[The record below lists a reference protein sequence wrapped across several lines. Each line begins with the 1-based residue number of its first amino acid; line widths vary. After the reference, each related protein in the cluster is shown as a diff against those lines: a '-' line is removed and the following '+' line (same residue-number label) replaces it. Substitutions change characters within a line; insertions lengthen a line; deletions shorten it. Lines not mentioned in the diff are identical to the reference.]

1 MPPSDRRSPLR
12 GIARAV
18 GLVLAVGVAT
28 IAALLLH
35 AHIQIRGI
43 DPELPSLEAV
53 RAQAELAD
61 LPIRVSTW
69 NTASQV
75 TPRKQVLEASLD
87 PDPQAPYVMSHAV
100 FLLEWADGRA
110 LLVDAGMDRE
120 QAQSF
125 GRPIEWMGG
134 EPIAPH
140 GGVAERLAPALVGRP
155 LAIIFTHLH
164 SDHVGGVVSLCGAL
178 PGGAR
183 MRLFQTPA
191 QMDLV
196 NFSTYPGRAALDRA
210 GCLARERLP
219 DVPLAALPGY
229 PGAFVIRAAGHTP
242 GSQIV
247 GAWVRASSGMRG
259 FLFAGDAAN
268 AIDGVRRDI
277 PKPRGYRLFVVPE
290 SERRLT
296 RVRAFLREAEQA
308 GLVVAIAH
316 DERHLATTGIPVFGD

>member
-1 MPPSDRRSPLR
+1 MS
-12 GIARAV
+12 IAFGVVAGAV
-18 GLVLAVGVAT
+18 
-28 IAALLLH
+28 LLLH
-35 AHIQIRGI
+35 AHVQIRRI
-43 DPELPSLEAV
+43 DPELPSLEAM
-53 RAQAELAD
+53 REQADFAE

-125 GRPIEWMGG
+125 GRPIEWVGG
-134 EPIAPH
+134 EAAVPH
-140 GGVAERLAPALVGRP
+140 GGIAERLASALSGRP
-155 LAIIFTHLH
+155 LAIAFTHVH

-178 PGGAR
+178 PGGTR
-183 MRLFQTPA
+183 VRVFQMPA

-196 NFSTYPGRAALDRA
+196 NFTTYSGRATLARA
-210 GCLARERLP
+210 GCLVRERLP
-219 DVPLAALPGY
+219 DMSLTPIPDY
-229 PGAFVIRAAGHTP
+229 PGAFVIHAAGHTP

-247 GAWVRASSGMRG
+247 GAWVRESSGVRG

-268 AIDGVRRDI
+268 AIDGVRRDV
-277 PKPRGYRLFVVPE
+277 PKPRSYQLFVVPE

-308 GLVVAIAH
+308 GIVVAIAH